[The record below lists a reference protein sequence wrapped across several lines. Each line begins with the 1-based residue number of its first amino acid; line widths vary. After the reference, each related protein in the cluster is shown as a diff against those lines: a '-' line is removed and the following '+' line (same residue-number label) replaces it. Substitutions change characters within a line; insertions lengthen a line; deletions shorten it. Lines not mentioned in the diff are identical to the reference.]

1 MDKQYK
7 PNEFAKLI
15 NVSVRTLQ
23 RWDNEGILTAF
34 RSPTNRRYY
43 THNQYVA
50 YIGYSSK
57 HEENKRKVVI
67 YTRVSNHGQKD
78 DLVNQVK
85 FLKQYAN
92 SKGIIVDE
100 VLEDIGS
107 GLNYKRKK
115 WNELLAM
122 CRNSEVK
129 QILVTHKDRF
139 IRFGY
144 NWFDEFLKSCGV
156 ELVVVNNEKLSP
168 EQELV
173 QDLISITHV
182 FSCRIYGLR
191 KYKKKLK
198 EDNDLC

>member
-7 PNEFAKLI
+7 LNEFAKLI

-23 RWDNEGILTAF
+23 RWDNDGTLSAF

-43 THNQYVA
+43 THSQYLA
-50 YIGYSSK
+50 YIGNSSK
-57 HEENKRKVVI
+57 QEENKRKVVI
-67 YTRVSNHGQKD
+67 YTRVSNRGQKD
-78 DLVNQVK
+78 DLVNQVE

-92 SKGIIVDE
+92 SKGIIVDL

-107 GLNYKRKK
+107 GLNYNRKK
-115 WNELLAM
+115 WNELLTM
-122 CRNSEVK
+122 CRNGEVG
-129 QILVTHKDRF
+129 QILVAHKDRF

-144 NWFDEFLKSCGV
+144 SWFDEFLKSCGV
-156 ELVVVNNEKLSP
+156 ELIVVNNEKLSP

-191 KYKKKLK
+191 KYRKKLK
-198 EDNDLC
+198 EDDELC